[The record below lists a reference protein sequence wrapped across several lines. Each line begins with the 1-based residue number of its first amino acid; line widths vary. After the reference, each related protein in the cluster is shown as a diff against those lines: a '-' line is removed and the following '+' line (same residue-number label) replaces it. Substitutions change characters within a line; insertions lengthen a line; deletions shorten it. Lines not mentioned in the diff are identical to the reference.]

1 MEEFLFYRKKF
12 EKSQRAK
19 ASMAGSGNKLG
30 FDGNFASLDLNKE
43 MFDPKNM
50 Q

>member
-19 ASMAGSGNKLG
+19 ASMGGGGNSKNV
-30 FDGNFASLDLNKE
+30 FDGLDLNEE